1 MKSLTILTLTT
12 LISVLCACS
21 PHNSTADWTPVITG
35 PPRPAISQNEVLI
48 MDEYPLAEY
57 THIGYFSSPDGQI
70 VRVSLEN
77 TELINY
83 FTKEAAAMGGNTVII
98 RDPRIRYRSGE
109 GKSTRVDVIYMREE
123 MGTHGEED
131 LGDALPIDED
141 TLRIY

>member
-1 MKSLTILTLTT
+1 
-12 LISVLCACS
+12 
-21 PHNSTADWTPVITG
+21 
-35 PPRPAISQNEVLI
+35 